1 MLVKYALDN
10 LVSDTIKQYQK
21 EEQSLIK
28 TRINLSSSRIN
39 SLLACMKRQYS
50 PLENVKTLR
59 VQLAEHYKDAT
70 FERAMSMGAAGR
82 KISIEAS

>member
-1 MLVKYALDN
+1 M
-10 LVSDTIKQYQK
+10 SDTIKQYQK

-39 SLLACMKRQYS
+39 SLLACMKKDS
-50 PLENVKTLR
+50 IAPFENVKTLR

-70 FERAMSMGAAGR
+70 FERAMSMGQLVEKSLLRLLEGN
-82 KISIEAS
+82 SLV